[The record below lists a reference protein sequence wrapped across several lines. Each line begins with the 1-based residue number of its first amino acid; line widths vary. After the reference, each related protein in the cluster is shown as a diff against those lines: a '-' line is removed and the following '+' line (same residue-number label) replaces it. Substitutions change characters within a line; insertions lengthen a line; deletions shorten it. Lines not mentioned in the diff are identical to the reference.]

1 MSHSLATSVISFKI
15 LSVNAGLLEK
25 LSTDPS
31 MRLCLDSRRS
41 VSHEAC
47 PVAVPTAGP
56 GGKGDFRTVPYT
68 AGRRRI
74 TRGRLRERLPSRLF
88 PGNGA
93 STRISGPNI
102 PLERHPLSPEF
113 LAFLILGAVAGGFV
127 NGLAG
132 FGTSLFALGWWLQIL
147 QPVQAVALVLVLSV
161 ASGLQGAWV
170 VRKSIQPKRLAVFLV
185 PALVGIP
192 IGLQILRHIDVEVL
206 KLVVAGFLLIY
217 AVFFIA
223 RRNLPSMTRETPLAD
238 AAIGFAGGILGA
250 VAGLSGALPTMW
262 LTLRDWTRQQTR
274 AVLQPFNIIVLGISA
289 VMLAFDG
296 AFDRQTLMSLAIA
309 LPATMLAAQAG
320 LFVFGRLTD
329 VQFRWLLVVLMLV
342 SGTMLGIRTIV

>member
-1 MSHSLATSVISFKI
+1 MHPP
-15 LSVNAGLLEK
+15 EQ
-25 LSTDPS
+25 
-31 MRLCLDSRRS
+31 
-41 VSHEAC
+41 
-47 PVAVPTAGP
+47 
-56 GGKGDFRTVPYT
+56 
-68 AGRRRI
+68 
-74 TRGRLRERLPSRLF
+74 
-88 PGNGA
+88 
-93 STRISGPNI
+93 
-102 PLERHPLSPEF
+102 HPLPIEF

-192 IGLQILRHIDVEVL
+192 IGLQVLRHIDVEVL

-223 RRNLPSMTRETPLAD
+223 RRNLPSMTRETPAAD
-238 AAIGFAGGILGA
+238 ASIGFAGGILGA

-262 LTLRDWTRQQTR
+262 LTLRDWKRQQTR

-289 VMLAFDG
+289 MLLALNG
-296 AFDRQTLMSLAIA
+296 AFDRQTLISLAIA
-309 LPATMLAAQAG
+309 LPATLLAAQAG
-320 LFVFGRLTD
+320 LLVFGRLTD
-329 VQFRWLLVVLMLV
+329 AQFRWLLVVLMLV
-342 SGTMLGIRTIV
+342 SGVLLGIRTIV